1 MDVSIFYTMEKPGDM
16 IRVTTTKGE
25 YSGIL
30 MPQDKEFLVIK
41 LENGYNIGI
50 DRKTIGSIEVLK
62 KYEKKSSPLKEVA
75 QLRELPTI
83 SVLHTGG
90 TIASKVDYTT
100 GGTSA
105 KFSPDE
111 LLSLFPEVV
120 GMANIRS
127 RLVAKIMSENMR
139 FAHYNLLAKEIEKEI
154 KEGADGIIITH
165 GTDTLHYT
173 SAALSF
179 MLEGLTIPVILV
191 GSQRSSDRPSTDSA
205 INFLSAVN
213 FIVKTDYAGVAC
225 CMHESI
231 DDNSCLILP
240 GTKTRKMHSSRR
252 DSFKAVNAEPIARV
266 DMESN
271 SITFFS
277 NNYQKRSKATDVR
290 TILFKEGIKVGLL
303 KCHTNMYASEFL
315 AYLGF
320 DGLVLEI
327 TGLGQGPFVVFDDAT
342 KEHEKIANAVKELV
356 KTGTLV
362 AAAPQTIYGRLQMNV
377 YSEGRKTQELGII
390 GNYNDMTPE
399 TTFIKLAWLLSNHKK
414 EEAAELLLQNLRG
427 ELNNRIQDDGYLG

>member
-154 KEGADGIIITH
+154 KEGADG
-165 GTDTLHYT
+165 
-173 SAALSF
+173 
-179 MLEGLTIPVILV
+179 
-191 GSQRSSDRPSTDSA
+191 
-205 INFLSAVN
+205 
-213 FIVKTDYAGVAC
+213 
-225 CMHESI
+225 
-231 DDNSCLILP
+231 
-240 GTKTRKMHSSRR
+240 
-252 DSFKAVNAEPIARV
+252 
-266 DMESN
+266 
-271 SITFFS
+271 
-277 NNYQKRSKATDVR
+277 
-290 TILFKEGIKVGLL
+290 
-303 KCHTNMYASEFL
+303 
-315 AYLGF
+315 
-320 DGLVLEI
+320 
-327 TGLGQGPFVVFDDAT
+327 
-342 KEHEKIANAVKELV
+342 
-356 KTGTLV
+356 
-362 AAAPQTIYGRLQMNV
+362 
-377 YSEGRKTQELGII
+377 
-390 GNYNDMTPE
+390 
-399 TTFIKLAWLLSNHKK
+399 
-414 EEAAELLLQNLRG
+414 
-427 ELNNRIQDDGYLG
+427 